1 MDGRDLVV
9 NGMNGRL
16 LWSVAVAIFSFPFFF
31 FLAKV
36 AAVLLL
42 LIAAVQCL
50 GFSLSQGF

>member
-31 FLAKV
+31 FFLFLAKV
-36 AAVLLL
+36 AAVLLS
-42 LIAAVQCL
+42 LIAAVQ
-50 GFSLSQGF
+50 